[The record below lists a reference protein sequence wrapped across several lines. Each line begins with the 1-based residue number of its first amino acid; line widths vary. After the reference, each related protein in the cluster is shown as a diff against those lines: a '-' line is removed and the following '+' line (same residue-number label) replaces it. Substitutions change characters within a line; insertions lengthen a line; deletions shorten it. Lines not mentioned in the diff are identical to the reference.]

1 MLVGDS
7 GPVLHA
13 GVIDPVLECAE
24 VSFEIRGD
32 GRRCSTPLD
41 CRRTIEYFPEAA
53 SMQNRCFVTIVRGVG
68 PGDRKRL
75 GLQADGTRTIDGSS
89 VLQCLQGFVTGVAQG
104 IMECQDLVCSF
115 DLEAML

>member
-89 VLQCLQGFVTGVAQG
+89 VLQGFVTGVAQG

>member
-1 MLVGDS
+1 M
-7 GPVLHA
+7 
-13 GVIDPVLECAE
+13 
-24 VSFEIRGD
+24 
-32 GRRCSTPLD
+32 
-41 CRRTIEYFPEAA
+41 EYFPEAA